1 MIESSGRAAFISDR
15 FPIPCSL
22 PENRSCRPDAA
33 PAFRLL
39 HRPTSGSASAHGFT
53 LIELLVVISIIA
65 LLIGILLP
73 ALGSARGAAR
83 DLACLSNLRQ
93 VGIGIYVYASEHKET
108 LPPCFYSDF
117 GNADTKT
124 DLAVL
129 LASYINGSSAR
140 DYGSGGRDVDAG
152 FYQCPGALVDAGRL
166 HYGANLMFFPF
177 LINGAYAGGMPPYRL
192 SEMKRPTEVLWIAD
206 GMQQT
211 PATPDIGNGDSYAGL
226 DRLDNYGANDSAD
239 YYNSAAVD
247 NLDPIDEGP
256 NFDGNL
262 PAGDLRWR
270 HGAGGKE
277 NNSQGGAT
285 NILFGDGHAASNLY
299 GTVLKKNVRADR

>member
-1 MIESSGRAAFISDR
+1 MSYLCPDPTVPS
-15 FPIPCSL
+15 
-22 PENRSCRPDAA
+22 RSCHPRPAA
-33 PAFRLL
+33 
-39 HRPTSGSASAHGFT
+39 FT

-83 DLACLSNLRQ
+83 DMACLSNLRQ
-93 VGIGIYVYASEHKET
+93 IGIGVYAYASEHKET
-108 LPPCFYSDF
+108 LPPCYFDGG
-117 GNADTKT
+117 GNINAKF

-129 LASYINGSSAR
+129 LNSYVTGSGAR
-140 DYGSGGRDVDAG
+140 DYGSGGREQDTG
-152 FYQCPGALVDAGRL
+152 LFKCPGALVDAGRL

-177 LINGAYAGGMPPYRL
+177 LIANAYAGGMPPYRL

-206 GMQQT
+206 AMQQT
-211 PATPDIGNGDSYAGL
+211 PATVDLENGNAFAGL
-226 DRLDNYGANDSAD
+226 DRLDNYGANDPAD
-239 YYNSAAVD
+239 YYKRTAAD

-256 NFDGNL
+256 NFDGNI

-270 HGAGGKE
+270 HGTGGKE
-277 NNSQGGAT
+277 NGSQDGAT
-285 NILFGDGHAASNLY
+285 DILFGDGHAALAQY